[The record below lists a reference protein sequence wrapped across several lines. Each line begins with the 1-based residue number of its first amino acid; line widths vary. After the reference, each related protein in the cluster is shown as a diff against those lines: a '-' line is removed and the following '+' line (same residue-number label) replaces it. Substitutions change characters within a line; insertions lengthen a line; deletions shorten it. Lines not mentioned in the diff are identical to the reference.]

1 MTMQRTTPLLA
12 MLAALAA
19 LPGCAS
25 LDRLAEIGSPPRMTP
40 IADVRRPSEIAAIRY
55 PVPEAPEHA
64 ATANSIWRQGS
75 KSFFKDQR
83 ASRIGDIVT
92 VAINL
97 ADSADFTAE
106 SSRTRTDASSLNVGS
121 LFGFRNQLFKR
132 LPSDGPSG
140 LLNSN
145 EVFGLSGSG
154 NFAGTGGA
162 KRSESVKINLAA
174 VIVEVLPNG
183 NLVIAGK
190 QELRVN
196 QEMRDIQLTGII
208 RSQDIEPNNTVSSD
222 KIAEGRISYGG
233 RGLITDYQ
241 APSYGQ
247 QMIEILRPF

>member
-1 MTMQRTTPLLA
+1 MRSVMVW
-12 MLAALAA
+12 
-19 LPGCAS
+19 
-25 LDRLAEIGSPPRMTP
+25 P
-40 IADVRRPSEIAAIRY
+40 IAPASTATSCVVSSMPALRNVARTP
-55 PVPEAPEHA
+55 APRS
-64 ATANSIWRQGS
+64 TA
-75 KSFFKDQR
+75 
-83 ASRIGDIVT
+83 
-92 VAINL
+92 
-97 ADSADFTAE
+97 SAF
-106 SSRTRTDASSLNVGS
+106 RTWARET
-121 LFGFRNQLFKR
+121 
-132 LPSDGPSG
+132 
-140 LLNSN
+140 
-145 EVFGLSGSG
+145 
-154 NFAGTGGA
+154 GTSGA
-162 KRSESVKINLAA
+162 KRSENVKINLAA

>member
-1 MTMQRTTPLLA
+1 MSQ
-12 MLAALAA
+12 
-19 LPGCAS
+19 
-25 LDRLAEIGSPPRMTP
+25 

-55 PVPEAPEHA
+55 PVPETPVHA

-83 ASRIGDIVT
+83 ASRVGDIVT

-97 ADSADFTAE
+97 SDSADFNAE
-106 SSRTRTDASSLNVGS
+106 SKRTRTDSSNLDVGS

-132 LPSDGPSG
+132 LPSEGPTG
-140 LLNSN
+140 LINSP

-154 NFAGTGGA
+154 SFAGAGGA

-174 VIVEVLPNG
+174 VIVEALPNG

-196 QEMRDIQLTGII
+196 QELRDIQLTGII

>member
-1 MTMQRTTPLLA
+1 MTMTKAPAILGI
-12 MLAALAA
+12 LAALAA
-19 LPGCAS
+19 LPGCAN

-121 LFGFRNQLFKR
+121 LFGFR
-132 LPSDGPSG
+132 
-140 LLNSN
+140 

-162 KRSESVKINLAA
+162 KRSENVKINLAA

>member
-1 MTMQRTTPLLA
+1 M
-12 MLAALAA
+12 
-19 LPGCAS
+19 
-25 LDRLAEIGSPPRMTP
+25 
-40 IADVRRPSEIAAIRY
+40 
-55 PVPEAPEHA
+55 
-64 ATANSIWRQGS
+64 
-75 KSFFKDQR
+75 
-83 ASRIGDIVT
+83 
-92 VAINL
+92 
-97 ADSADFTAE
+97 
-106 SSRTRTDASSLNVGS
+106 
-121 LFGFRNQLFKR
+121 
-132 LPSDGPSG
+132 
-140 LLNSN
+140 
-145 EVFGLSGSG
+145 
-154 NFAGTGGA
+154 
-162 KRSESVKINLAA
+162 KINLAA